1 MDRRLKI
8 RQKIRPHSCDPYNP
22 YDYES
27 HDSQDSH
34 GSHNSHGIHKLIA
47 RLPKSVR
54 LFGLLGLCLAACMV
68 GHPAQVM
75 AATSPTAENPVNT
88 NREFEALP
96 VSGNFT
102 KAVGRYQFNYTGNI
116 NYYSAPSSGSD
127 DIQMLNNV
135 LTGYETSSMGTL
147 YGDGNTRIVK
157 AYLFWETRKRYNKW
171 DENSNHVAFMY
182 RANQGIY
189 GMNIYPDH
197 VYVDDRKSEFVGG
210 AWANSRP
217 RIYCNIADV
226 TSIVQAYGYGDY
238 YVANIPICRSGDLYG
253 STSDAV
259 SDTGGGGAPGG
270 WQLIVVEER
279 DDLPVRAIALSAGS
293 KFRFGNYDWE
303 GNRYG
308 YNDTDRAMVNM
319 EVGLGALES
328 KRESPTG
335 QVLFGG
341 IDSAHGEN
349 TKKIF
354 AYSRN
359 SSGTETTSSGGEI
372 LDGLYRSGQLFC
384 PEQDMGSVLYNI
396 NSGLGC
402 GDSVFGTKI
411 YDVRWNTQLYI
422 GAAIDIAFPDFTSTQ
437 TTMLSDGKAIING
450 TIKNASPEDNT
461 GIYNG
466 ELTVVL
472 DQNLSVENYSIVVNG
487 NSAAGV
493 AVRQGTITDADGTQ
507 HNTITFYGGGVANF
521 FRDDVIEYTIICQI
535 SGYADAFYNRDQF
548 NGYLRSAGTDTGY
561 WINKAW
567 TSSSHVDCK
576 YNVTANANGGTLY
589 DYPGTNVWTVT
600 STFPVKYGT
609 NLYDNIGGLSPKRD
623 GYQFNGWYT
632 NPTGGVLVYDAN
644 GYRVNN
650 TGYWK
655 NGKWV
660 RTGGVTV
667 YAHWTALKSNL
678 KIDPNGG
685 KWNGST
691 ASQTFN
697 QQYLTTKAV
706 PDPTRTGYNFKGWTK
721 SNPFYG
727 SFANKVYTYGAT
739 PSITDTLTASWQ
751 AQSYTLSF
759 DANGGT
765 VGTKQATITY
775 DSADNHDVSWNMP
788 YLKGHTFLGWYSDP
802 TGGVQIFN
810 ENGLC
815 ANEGTYWKNNKCCHV
830 GSYTVYAHWKDNEY
844 TIQFDPNGGGGTDI
858 PAVTVHYGET
868 FSFPNGND
876 YYKKYTLDGVN
887 VTQGVLDGTIDID
900 GEVIGS
906 PDSDPHADRNA
917 YASIYRG
924 WGLETA
930 KGGYTPQWQA
940 YETISVASLV
950 EAAGVTDVNGGSVT
964 LYAIW
969 DDCPWIL
976 ASDRYFTLNEAHN
989 GVITEEEMFK
999 TAKATDTEDGDIPP
1013 GENFIL
1019 IDFDENE
1026 LLELPCEATLRV
1038 IYQSTD
1044 SQGSIYKKSVY
1055 IHVID
1060 DLVNPDDPDDP
1071 ATSAKYQ
1078 SWVYPRFINAQFFQN
1093 ADGSLVPEEK
1103 GGVAENSVW
1112 RTDSAK
1118 TALLSEILKA
1128 ERTGQE
1134 VRTVQIGT
1142 GSFDVTVA
1150 GSGSWTSVQ
1159 NIWEF
1164 TPEDV
1169 ERSKEFVKNHG
1180 WANYVE
1186 ADGLAKWLQEF
1197 DDCKKK

>member
-8 RQKIRPHSCDPYNP
+8 RQKIRPHSCDPYDL

-27 HDSQDSH
+27 HDPQDSH

-47 RLPKSVR
+47 RLPKTVR
-54 LFGLLGLCLAACMV
+54 LLGLLGLCLAACMV

-88 NREFEALP
+88 NVDFDALP
-96 VSGNFT
+96 ISNT
-102 KAVGRYQFNYTGNI
+102 NTIAVGRFQFNYTGNI
-116 NYYSAPSSGSD
+116 NYYSAPSLGSD

-171 DENSNHVAFMY
+171 DENSNHVCFVMRDGAWL
-182 RANQGIY
+182 
-189 GMNIYPDH
+189 NIYPDR

-217 RIYCNIADV
+217 RVYCNVADV
-226 TSIVQAYGYGDY
+226 TSIVRAYGYGDY
-238 YVANIPICRSGDLYG
+238 YVANIPICRAGDLYG
-253 STSDAV
+253 SNSDAV
-259 SDTGGGGAPGG
+259 SDTGGGGTPGG

-293 KFRFGNYDWE
+293 KFRFGDYDWE

-319 EVGLGALES
+319 EVGLGALKS

-349 TKKIF
+349 TKTIF

-359 SSGTETTSSGGEI
+359 SSGTEISSYGGTI
-372 LDGLYRSGQLFC
+372 LEGLYRSGQLFC
-384 PEQDMGSVLYNI
+384 PERDMGSALYNI
-396 NSGLGC
+396 DSGLGC
-402 GDSVFGTKI
+402 ENSVFGTKI

-422 GAAIDIAFPDFTSTQ
+422 GAAIDIAFPDFESTQ
-437 TTMLSDGKAIING
+437 TTTLSDGKAIING
-450 TIKNASPEDNT
+450 TIKNTSPQNNT

-472 DQNLSVENYSIVVNG
+472 DQNLSAENYSIIVNG
-487 NSAAGV
+487 NSTANV
-493 AVRQGTITDADGTQ
+493 AVRQGTVTDSDGTQ

-521 FRDDVIEYTIICQI
+521 FRDDLIEYTIICQI

-548 NGYLRSAGTDTGY
+548 NGYLRSAGADTGY

-589 DYPGTNVWTVT
+589 DYPGTSVWTVI

-632 NPTGGVLVYDAN
+632 NPTGGVQVYDAN

-650 TGYWK
+650 TGYWE

-678 KIDPNGG
+678 KINPNGG

-775 DSADNHDVSWNMP
+775 DSVDNHDVSWNMP
-788 YLKGHTFLGWYSDP
+788 YLKGRTFLGWYSDP

-815 ANEGTYWKNNKCCHV
+815 TNEGTYWKNNKCCHV

-844 TIQFDPNGGGGTDI
+844 TIQFDPNGGGGIDI

-900 GEVIGS
+900 GEVIDS
-906 PDSDPHADRNA
+906 PDSEPHADRNA
-917 YASIYRG
+917 YASTYRG

-930 KGGYTPQWQA
+930 KDGYTPQWQA

-976 ASDRYFTLNEAHN
+976 ASDRYFTLNEALS
-989 GVITEEEMFK
+989 GVITTEEMFK
-999 TAKATDTEDGDIPP
+999 TAKATDREDNDIEPGTNFVLLDFYEDEMLTLPGDSK
-1013 GENFIL
+1013 
-1019 IDFDENE
+1019 
-1026 LLELPCEATLRV
+1026 LRV
-1038 IYQSTD
+1038 VYKATD
-1044 SQGSIYKKSVY
+1044 SQGNIYKKAVY
-1055 IHVID
+1055 IHVVD
-1060 DLVNPDDPDDP
+1060 DVLNPDDPDDP
-1071 ATSAKYQ
+1071 ATSQKYQ
-1078 SWVYPRFINAQFFQN
+1078 GERFPRFISSEFFMN
-1093 ADGSLVPEEK
+1093 ADGTLVDAAK
-1103 GGVAENSVW
+1103 GGVHERSVW
-1112 RTDSAK
+1112 RTDPAH
-1118 TALLSEILKA
+1118 TQLLKETLEA
-1128 ERTGQE
+1128 ERVGMEEREITLGTRS
-1134 VRTVQIGT
+1134 VTTKIPGT
-1142 GSFDVTVA
+1142 GS
-1150 GSGSWTSVQ
+1150 WTKVQSVWKFSSDD
-1159 NIWEF
+1159 I
-1164 TPEDV
+1164 
-1169 ERSKEFVKNHG
+1169 ERSKQFIADHG
-1180 WANYVE
+1180 WANYRE
-1186 ADGLAKWLQEF
+1186 PDGLAKWLEEF
-1197 DDCKKK
+1197 SDCKVQ